1 MSDQPLLEVD
11 GLTKE
16 FTVNAGV
23 VPRLLGN
30 QRALKAVRDVSFS
43 VHEGETVALVGE
55 SGAGKSTVGN
65 LIARI
70 HRPTRGTIRFRGTD
84 VHAMTGSELQAY
96 RRSVQMVFQDPY
108 SSLDPRFA
116 IGRSIA
122 EPLEIHTDLD
132 QAERRERV
140 GELLETVDLD
150 PSFRNRYPHELS
162 GGQLQRVAIAVA
174 LSVEPDFVVLDEP
187 VSALDVSV
195 QARILNLL
203 MRLQR
208 EYEFSYLFI
217 SHDLSVVRH
226 ISHRVAVM
234 YLGEVVERGPTDA
247 LFAEPKHPYT
257 EGLLAS
263 LPVPDP
269 HEQHRRLRL
278 RGEIPSPLNPPTGCS
293 FHPRCEY
300 ATERCEHDD
309 PALEE
314 AVEDRWVA
322 CHHWEQ
328 VGSSEQPVS
337 GGVDQTEGQQADD

>member
-1 MSDQPLLEVD
+1 MTDPPLLEVEN
-11 GLTKE
+11 LTKE

-30 QRALKAVRDVSFS
+30 QRALQAVRDVSFT
-43 VHEGETVALVGE
+43 VGEGETVALVGE

-65 LIARI
+65 LITRI
-70 HRPTRGTIRFRGTD
+70 HRPTSGTIRFRGTD
-84 VHAMTGSELQAY
+84 IQSMTGSELQDY

-108 SSLDPRFA
+108 SSLDPRFP

-122 EPLEIHTDLD
+122 EPLEIHMDLD
-132 QAERRERV
+132 PSERRDRV
-140 GELLETVDLD
+140 GKLLETVDLEQ
-150 PSFRNRYPHELS
+150 SFRNRYPHELS

-203 MRLQR
+203 MRLQQ
-208 EYEFSYLFI
+208 EYELSYLFI

-226 ISHRVAVM
+226 LSHRVAVM
-234 YLGEVVERGPTDA
+234 YLGEVVERGLTDA
-247 LFAEPKHPYT
+247 LFANPKHPYT

-269 HEQHRRLRL
+269 HDQHRRLRL
-278 RGEIPSPLNPPTGCS
+278 RGEIPSPMNPPSGCS

-300 ATERCEHDD
+300 ATERCERDD
-309 PALEE
+309 PPLEAKRE
-314 AVEDRWVA
+314 SRWVA

-328 VGSSEQPVS
+328 VGSGGPPLEGES
-337 GGVDQTEGQQADD
+337 GQAEGQQADD